1 MTDTLLGRLS
11 SLSQIVLETADL
23 GLARAHE
30 AQHINLSASGITAAA
45 QSPDHTRLVDAAVQ
59 FAQKSVGKGGNRK
72 LVSIHAVA
80 RLAIE
85 FAAAMVEQVPGRVSV
100 EVDGR
105 LAHKR
110 RALIDQA
117 RRLVGGL
124 VELGVAKRRIL
135 VKLPATWEGIEAART
150 LQAKSDIGCHLTLVF
165 GMHQTAACADAGVTL
180 LSPAVGRITDW
191 HKKNDGVEGYPVDE
205 DPGVKATL
213 AMRDYLLSH
222 DYDTELMPA
231 TFRNID
237 QVLALAG
244 CPLLSLPPK
253 LLCLLAEK
261 SGPLEAAFDQSAPP
275 SSTIDKLSVDSAR
288 FSTMHADDPVAA
300 AKLLAGV
307 RNLSWAV
314 VSQEK
319 QLTAWISERQD
330 EAAETSTLAL
340 FKIWDFDGDGF
351 IDREEWNG
359 SDAVFNAIDSNNNG
373 RISLEEMAIA
383 LGAPYEH
390 EED

>member
-1 MTDTLLGRLS
+1 MSDTLLTRLS

-23 GLARAHE
+23 GLARAHGPE
-30 AQHINLSASGITAAA
+30 HINLSASGITSAA
-45 QSPDHTRLVDAAVQ
+45 QNPDHERLVDAAVQ
-59 FAQKSVGKGGNRK
+59 YAQQKVGKGGNRK

-85 FAAAMVEQVPGRVSV
+85 FAGAMIEQVPGRVSV

-105 LAHKR
+105 LAYKR
-110 RALIDQA
+110 RALIDKA
-117 RRLVGGL
+117 RSLVEGL
-124 VELGVAKRRIL
+124 EELGVDKRRVL
-135 VKLPATWEGIEAART
+135 VKLPATWEGIDAART

-165 GMHQTAACADAGVTL
+165 GMHQTAACADAGVTV

-191 HKKNDGVEGYPVDE
+191 HKKNDGVEGYPADQ
-205 DPGVKATL
+205 DPGVKAAL
-213 AMRDYLLSH
+213 AMRDYLLTH

-231 TFRNID
+231 TFRSIE
-237 QVLALAG
+237 QALALAG

-253 LLCLLAEK
+253 LLCLLAEQTG
-261 SGPLEAAFDQSAPP
+261 SVEAGFDQTAPP
-275 SSTIDKLSVDSAR
+275 SSTMDKLSVDSVR
-288 FSTMHADDPVAA
+288 FSNMHADDKVAA
-300 AKLLAGV
+300 SKLLAGV

-330 EAAETSTLAL
+330 VAAETSTLAL
-340 FKIWDFDGDGF
+340 FRIWDFDGDGF

-359 SDAVFNAIDSNNNG
+359 SDAVFNAIDTDNNG
-373 RISLEEMAIA
+373 RISLEEMAAA
-383 LGAPYEH
+383 LGAPYKP
-390 EED
+390 EEE